1 MSFQREVYAL
11 LELAGMETRDLV
23 KADRLITRTLGDVL
37 FSKAAANEVEA
48 FQAIYRAALEK
59 ALRSQY
65 ARFEEIDLT
74 GDLEKLLKSAERIL
88 GKDLAEKLEPEATRH
103 LFRAFK
109 AGKAMNGIPR
119 SVQAVFTEAHGAA
132 LDWLAGHDR
141 FWIGKVFPSHMRE
154 SFKHTI
160 TRGLKDG
167 LGRKD
172 IAKRLRALTFGS
184 GKVPG
189 KVELYNRVVS
199 ASVNRARNWGSLFA
213 MEEAEIETYA
223 WRAVGDERTC
233 SRCSYLDGMEF
244 SVPRMMGRVRLAIEK
259 SPEDIEWISPWP
271 THDQAR
277 DDYYIRT
284 KAGREYL
291 RGKPTSWLEERGVGI
306 PPLHGS
312 CRCTTTVI

>member
-1 MSFQREVYAL
+1 
-11 LELAGMETRDLV
+11 METASLV
-23 KADRLITRTLGDVL
+23 KAYGVITRTLGDAL
-37 FSKAAANEVEA
+37 LSKAAANEVEA
-48 FQAIYRAALEK
+48 FQGIYRAALEK

-65 ARFEEIDLT
+65 LKFEELDLT
-74 GDLEKLLKSAERIL
+74 GDMERLLKSAEGIL
-88 GKDLAEKLEPEATRH
+88 GKDLAEKLEPEAKRH

-109 AGKAMNGIPR
+109 AGRAMKWIPGT
-119 SVQAVFTEAHGAA
+119 VQAVFTEAHGAA

-154 SFKHTI
+154 GFKETI
-160 TRGLKDG
+160 TQGLKDG

-172 IAKRLRALTFGS
+172 IAGRLRELTFGS
-184 GKVPG
+184 RGVPG
-189 KVELYNRVVS
+189 KVELYNRVAS

-213 MEEAEIETYA
+213 MEEAEIETYI
-223 WRAVGDERTC
+223 WRAVGDDRTC

-244 SVPRMMGRVRLAIEK
+244 SVPRMMGRVRMAIEK

-284 KAGREYL
+284 KAGRQYL
-291 RGKPTSWLEERGVGI
+291 RGKPTIWLEERGVGI

>member
-1 MSFQREVYAL
+1 LV
-11 LELAGMETRDLV
+11 ELAGMETESLV
-23 KADRLITRTLGDVL
+23 KADRLITETVGDVL
-37 FSKAAANEVEA
+37 FTKAAANEVEA
-48 FQAIYRAALEK
+48 FQKIYRAALEK
-59 ALRSQY
+59 VLRSQY
-65 ARFEEIDLT
+65 LEFEALDLT
-74 GDLEKLLKSAERIL
+74 GDMEKLLKSAERIL
-88 GKDLAEKLEPEATRH
+88 GKEMAEKLEPEATRH

-109 AGKAMNGIPR
+109 AGRAMKGIPR

-132 LDWLAGHDR
+132 LDWLVKHDR
-141 FWIGKVFPSHMRE
+141 FWIGRVFSSHMRE
-154 SFKHTI
+154 GFKETI
-160 TRGLKDG
+160 TQGLKDG
-167 LGRKD
+167 FGRKD
-172 IAKRLRALTFGS
+172 IARRLRALTFGS
-184 GKVPG
+184 GKAPG
-189 KVELYNRVVS
+189 KVELYNRVSS

-213 MEEAEIETYA
+213 MEEAEIESYT

-244 SVPRMMGRVRLAIEK
+244 SVPRMMERVRLAIEK

-284 KAGREYL
+284 KAGRQYM

-312 CRCTTTVI
+312 CRCTTTAI